1 MTRTHRAAAVVVA
14 VAATLLLTACNP
26 AQAGAAALVGDV
38 RITETQ
44 VNQAAADALA
54 AATKDPNAAP
64 GGLDS
69 STFLRQNTNRLI
81 TSELLAIA
89 AQREGITVTQPEID
103 GVIAQ
108 AAGGTAAESFQAQ
121 IAAQFAVPPAEL
133 ESFVH
138 DFVVRQKLGA
148 KLAPSGDSTAQRAAA
163 DAYLVQLADE
173 VGVTVSPRYGHWN
186 SETALI
192 DDDLNDLSVPS
203 SPSLEPSPTG

>member
-38 RITETQ
+38 RITETR
-44 VNQAAADALA
+44 VNQAAGDALA
-54 AATKDPNAAP
+54 AAMTDPNAAP

-81 TSELLAIA
+81 TSQLLAIA
-89 AQREGITVTQPEID
+89 ALREGITVTQPEID
-103 GVIAQ
+103 AVIAQ
-108 AAGGTAAESFQAQ
+108 AAGGATTETFEAQ
-121 IAAQFAVPPAEL
+121 VAAQFAVPPDEL

-138 DFVVRQKLGA
+138 DFVVRQKLGV
-148 KLAPSGDSTAQRAAA
+148 KLAPTGDSTAQRAAA

-192 DDDLNDLSVPS
+192 DGDLNDLSVPKS
-203 SPSLEPSPTG
+203 ASPEPSPTG